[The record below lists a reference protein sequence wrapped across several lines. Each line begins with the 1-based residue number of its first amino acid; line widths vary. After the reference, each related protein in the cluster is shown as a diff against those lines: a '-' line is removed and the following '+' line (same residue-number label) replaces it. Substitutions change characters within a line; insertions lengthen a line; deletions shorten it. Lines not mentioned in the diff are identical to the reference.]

1 MRYEDHIDLMARL
14 AAREVA
20 PQALSLLM
28 ADNKDPSVR
37 AKIYQNSGAKA
48 QADALRSNYPGLA
61 AIMGEEFFTGLAHA
75 FCRQHPPQTRS
86 LVGYGKELPQF
97 IEATTDEHRLQWLG
111 DMARLDS
118 AWLGAHLA
126 KDAEPLSTE
135 DLQGQDE
142 KQLMQMHLALL
153 PSAKMVELKFSLYDL
168 WEKVKKGDAINNR
181 QNILQ
186 QKQTIL
192 LWRPNGDVV
201 TKPLDDFE
209 TAFLRALNTGKNL
222 QQASETALAINKD
235 GNLPN
240 LLAASLAGGLF
251 AKAKNKGN
259 TI

>member
-1 MRYEDHIDLMARL
+1 MRYEDHIDLMALL

-37 AKIYQNSGAKA
+37 AKVYQNSGAKA

-86 LVGYGKELPQF
+86 LVGYGKELPLF
-97 IEATTDEHRLQWLG
+97 IEAATDEHRLQWLG
-111 DMARLDS
+111 DVARLDS

-126 KDAEPLSTE
+126 KDAEPLLADALHGKT
-135 DLQGQDE
+135 E

-181 QNILQ
+181 QNIPQ

-192 LWRPNGDVV
+192 LWRPDGDVV

-209 TAFLRALNTGKNL
+209 AAFLRALNGGQNL
-222 QQASETALAINKD
+222 QQASETAFAANKE

-251 AKAKNKGN
+251 AKSPDKGN
-259 TI
+259 AK